1 MRTRQTAL
9 HSSAYTQ
16 LHTHR
21 ERVGKEKQEATGLSS
36 ATCMNKSAFA
46 AIWSSVVMVL

>member
-16 LHTHR
+16 LHTYR
-21 ERVGKEKQEATGLSS
+21 ERVGKEKAGS
-36 ATCMNKSAFA
+36 NG
-46 AIWSSVVMVL
+46 VVICHMYE